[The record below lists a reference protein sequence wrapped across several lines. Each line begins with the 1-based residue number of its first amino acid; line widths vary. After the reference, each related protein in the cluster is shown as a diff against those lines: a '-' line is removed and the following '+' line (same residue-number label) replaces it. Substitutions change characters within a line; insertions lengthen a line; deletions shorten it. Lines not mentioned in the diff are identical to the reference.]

1 MADEPVPEIGGKTP
15 LQYAQTPAMDSIARE
30 GRCGSLL
37 TLPHGFPTGSE
48 VANMSVLGCDL
59 ASEYCGRGPLEAAG
73 RGIPLRPD
81 DKAFRLNLVTVKD
94 GFLRDYAG
102 GHIDQKAAEEIV
114 QVLNARFGSDSVRFY
129 PGVSY
134 RTILVLSGPEFSHMV
149 RTEKPDDNYGEEI
162 EDHLPTALAPEAEHT
177 AAFLRRLMIEAPA
190 VLDSVPANQRRAA
203 DGKPVANGVWP
214 WSGGR
219 AGAIRTLRERYGI
232 KGAVISAVDV
242 ISGLGRC
249 LGMDVIAVPGATG
262 YLDTNYEGKA
272 DAAIEAIRDHDLVY
286 LHVEAI
292 DEVSHE
298 RDLSNKIRAIE
309 NFDRRIV
316 ARVLEAVGRDVN
328 VAVLPDHP
336 VPVAVGKHTRT
347 PVPVAVRIAGAQ
359 PDAVAAFDEV
369 SCPAGALGAMKNGDL
384 MNLLFGPAMPRAGL
398 ADG

>member
-1 MADEPVPEIGGKTP
+1 
-15 LQYAQTPAMDSIARE
+15 
-30 GRCGSLL
+30 
-37 TLPHGFPTGSE
+37 
-48 VANMSVLGCDL
+48 
-59 ASEYCGRGPLEAAG
+59 
-73 RGIPLRPD
+73 
-81 DKAFRLNLVTVKD
+81 
-94 GFLRDYAG
+94 
-102 GHIDQKAAEEIV
+102 
-114 QVLNARFGSDSVRFY
+114 
-129 PGVSY
+129 
-134 RTILVLSGPEFSHMV
+134 
-149 RTEKPDDNYGEEI
+149 
-162 EDHLPTALAPEAEHT
+162 
-177 AAFLRRLMIEAPA
+177 
-190 VLDSVPANQRRAA
+190 
-203 DGKPVANGVWP
+203 
-214 WSGGR
+214 
-219 AGAIRTLRERYGI
+219 
-232 KGAVISAVDV
+232 
-242 ISGLGRC
+242 
-249 LGMDVIAVPGATG
+249 VPGATG